1 MKHCLAIKESQ
12 HDFLC
17 PPSSLLPHNQAC
29 RSAGNTVSTSIIR
42 AVWKR
47 TKGFY
52 RSYFMKS
59 SWCDTDGRREG
70 EIGCWKVL
78 QTKKGDCLEEMGQN
92 MVQHRRRD
100 RGQGGRGETM
110 GKGCREREKGEF
122 TIHDRRAILTVGN
135 TLILDLQVF
144 VGPWA
149 GVGEDI

>member
-1 MKHCLAIKESQ
+1 MLEGVADKERRLSGR
-12 HDFLC
+12 
-17 PPSSLLPHNQAC
+17 NGTEYGTT
-29 RSAGNTVSTSIIR
+29 AG
-42 AVWKR
+42 
-47 TKGFY
+47 
-52 RSYFMKS
+52 
-59 SWCDTDGRREG
+59 E
-70 EIGCWKVL
+70 
-78 QTKKGDCLEEMGQN
+78 
-92 MVQHRRRD
+92 